1 MTKLVHPELQGILGT
16 RLGTPYQSIPLLP
29 FPPIHSTE
37 PCRGW
42 MDYVTASSMEW
53 MEMDARTIHFH
64 AVDTWTVDV
73 EWIASLA
80 ENTAKIIFIAV
91 PIGKLKSR
99 HEVRRLGVHGQ
110 KIEAINLMVAVY

>member
-29 FPPIHSTE
+29 FPPNHSTE
-37 PCRGW
+37 SWRGW

-73 EWIASLA
+73 EWIASLY
-80 ENTAKIIFIAV
+80 ETV
-91 PIGKLKSR
+91 PMRAQQGER
-99 HEVRRLGVHGQ
+99 CPQETFD
-110 KIEAINLMVAVY
+110 

>member
-1 MTKLVHPELQGILGT
+1 MTKLVYPELQGILGT
-16 RLGTPYQSIPLLP
+16 RLGHPYQSIPLLP

-64 AVDTWTVDV
+64 AVDTWTVSKLYTREKVSFV
-73 EWIASLA
+73 EKPVFFDIIAFL
-80 ENTAKIIFIAV
+80 F
-91 PIGKLKSR
+91 
-99 HEVRRLGVHGQ
+99 RLRKWLGR
-110 KIEAINLMVAVY
+110 